1 MFKRISALLLAAALI
16 FGLAGI
22 TLAST
27 PASGER
33 QQTEPDTV
41 LVPEQD
47 WTAEGS
53 AFISE
58 MRIGPPEPPEI
69 FEAPLPVESEQV
81 LGSAQEPEE
90 SQEPQEPEEPQE
102 PDSNFYLNGKPVPD
116 VVLKTVEGRLYAG
129 VEAFLA
135 GVLAEESADWADEQT
150 TVCGRTA
157 SGEELTV
164 TARPGDDYI
173 VANGRYLYVDS
184 GIVREEETT
193 LVPLETLLFV
203 FPGSALAEGSG
214 DERAEVTLGPAL
226 LTAGEEFYDEASVD
240 LIARVIYHEARWE
253 PFQGKVALANLIMNR
268 VNDKHFPDNV
278 YDVLHAKGQFTVVK
292 RSGFWKETPDDSC
305 YMAAK
310 LAMDGAEVVPGAMY
324 YCTKGLKSW
333 ISRNCPLL
341 YTIKN
346 HDFYG
351 MDGV

>member
-16 FGLAGI
+16 FGLAGM

-41 LVPEQD
+41 LGPEQD

-53 AFISE
+53 AFLFE
-58 MRIGPPEPPEI
+58 VRIGPPEPPEI
-69 FEAPLPVESEQV
+69 FESPVPAESAEV
-81 LGSAQEPEE
+81 VSSVEETEETPE
-90 SQEPQEPEEPQE
+90 SQEPEEPQG

-116 VVLKTVEGRLYAG
+116 VALKTLEGRLYAG
-129 VEAFLA
+129 VEAFFA
-135 GVLAEESADWADEQT
+135 GALAEGSADWTDGQT
-150 TVCGRTA
+150 TVSGRTA
-157 SGEELTV
+157 AGEELTV

-184 GIVREEETT
+184 GVVREEETT
-193 LVPLETLLFV
+193 LVPLETLISV
-203 FPGSALAEGSG
+203 FPGSALAEGSS

-226 LTAGEEFYDEASVD
+226 LTAGGEFYDETSVD
-240 LIARVIYHEARWE
+240 LIARVIYNEARWE
-253 PFQGKVALANLIMNR
+253 PFQGKVAVANLIMNR

-278 YDVLHAKGQFTVVK
+278 HDVLYAKGQFTVVK
-292 RSGFWKETPDDSC
+292 RSSFWKETPDDSC
-305 YMAAK
+305 YAAAR
-310 LAMDGAEVVPGAMY
+310 LAMDGAEVVPGAVY

-351 MDGV
+351 M